1 MYYSFRLLLLSCLF
15 CGFLNLP
22 SSYAQQATLERLW
35 SGLKSASGVTDIAV
49 NGAIRTRTPEAME

>member
-15 CGFLNLP
+15 
-22 SSYAQQATLERLW
+22 SYAQQATLERLW

-49 NGAIRTRTPEAME
+49 NGAIRTRTTEAME